1 MQVQI
6 QPLSSTHNCKGF
18 DCGTPPLNKWLVEM
32 ANQQQKK
39 NIARTFVLVD
49 DSAPETVLGFYTLA
63 VSEVN
68 GTNFPNPK
76 KYPNRVPVARLGRF
90 AILKSM
96 QGQGLGESLL
106 FNALERVAEI
116 SLNAGIAAIVVD
128 AKDTKAADY
137 YRRYD
142 FLPSPDNPLQLLLLT
157 TTLQAAYSQAT
168 PKSEP

>member
-6 QPLSSTHNCKGF
+6 QALSSTHNCKGF
-18 DCGTPPLNKWLVEM
+18 DCGTPPLNEWLATM
-32 ANQQQKK
+32 ASQQQKK

-90 AILKSM
+90 AIQKSM
-96 QGQGLGESLL
+96 QRKSLGESLL

-128 AKDTKAADY
+128 AKDMEAADY

-142 FLPSPDNPLQLLLLT
+142 FLPSPDNPLQLFLLT

-168 PKSEP
+168 PK